1 MKEIKKSKMI
11 KNLHPKKSKTSF
23 LDAAKTNSL
32 EKTDYENTPL
42 HQSYYKYANII
53 TFHNLSNFHTFYYFS
68 YSLKN

>member
-32 EKTDYENTPL
+32 EKTDYENT
-42 HQSYYKYANII
+42 HYTNHII
-53 TFHNLSNFHTFYYFS
+53 NTQTS
-68 YSLKN
+68 